1 MHPEDSARKII
12 CESID
17 ALTDILEAL
26 PLSVSDA
33 SQAMVNSLLN
43 DGKIVICANG
53 SSTPL
58 ASFLATSLMNRHE
71 HERPGLPAINLSA
84 SASMITAISK
94 DSNYNDVFSKQIRA
108 LGHSNDILLA
118 FTEDGSC
125 ANIIQAIQAAH
136 DKEMN
141 VIVLSGKDGGHI
153 ASLQHPEDIEIRIT
167 SDSNARIKE
176 GHLLAINTICSL
188 IDQQIFGVGL

>member
-17 ALTDILEAL
+17 SLTDILESL
-26 PLSVSDA
+26 PLSVSNA
-33 SQAMVNSLLN
+33 SQLMVNSLLS
-43 DGKIVICANG
+43 DGKIVICGNG
-53 SSTPL
+53 SSAPL
-58 ASFLATSLMNRHE
+58 AGFLASSLMTRHE
-71 HERPGLPAINLSA
+71 HERPGLPAIDLCSNA
-84 SASMITAISK
+84 SLITTISK
-94 DSNYNDVFSKQIRA
+94 DSSYNDIFSKQIRA
-108 LGHSNDILLA
+108 LGHSNDTLVA
-118 FTEDGSC
+118 FTEDGNC

-141 VIVLSGKDGGHI
+141 IVILSGKDGGHI

-167 SDSNARIKE
+167 SDSSARIKE
-176 GHLLAINTICSL
+176 GHLLSINTICSL

>member
-1 MHPEDSARKII
+1 MHPEDSARTII

-17 ALTDILEAL
+17 ALTDILESL
-26 PLSVSDA
+26 PLSVSNA
-33 SQAMVNSLLN
+33 SQAIVNCLLN

-58 ASFLATSLMNRHE
+58 ASFLASNLMNRHE
-71 HERPGLPAINLSA
+71 HERPGLPAINLA
-84 SASMITAISK
+84 TAASMITAISK
-94 DSNYNDVFSKQIRA
+94 DSNYNDIFSKQIRA
-108 LGHSNDILLA
+108 LGNPNDTLVA
-118 FTEDGSC
+118 FTEDGNC

-167 SDSNARIKE
+167 SNSSARIKE
-176 GHLLAINTICSL
+176 GHLLAINTVSSL